1 MSHENKEDKRK
12 LVFFVFMDISRNE
25 QWTMKLA
32 GAHEVR
38 GTSGLSRPERS
49 GEQVVRG
56 TTELRGPK
64 LSGDRISDVS

>member
-1 MSHENKEDKRK
+1 
-12 LVFFVFMDISRNE
+12 
-25 QWTMKLA
+25 MKLA

-56 TTELRGPK
+56 TTELRGRSRSVRPNPQTNIFSERVFPK
-64 LSGDRISDVS
+64 SVNSLTMKLTESVNGG

>member
-1 MSHENKEDKRK
+1 
-12 LVFFVFMDISRNE
+12 
-25 QWTMKLA
+25 MKLA

-38 GTSGLSRPERS
+38 GASGLSRPERS

>member
-1 MSHENKEDKRK
+1 
-12 LVFFVFMDISRNE
+12 
-25 QWTMKLA
+25 MKLA

-38 GTSGLSRPERS
+38 GTTELRVPERS

-56 TTELRGPK
+56 TTELRVPK